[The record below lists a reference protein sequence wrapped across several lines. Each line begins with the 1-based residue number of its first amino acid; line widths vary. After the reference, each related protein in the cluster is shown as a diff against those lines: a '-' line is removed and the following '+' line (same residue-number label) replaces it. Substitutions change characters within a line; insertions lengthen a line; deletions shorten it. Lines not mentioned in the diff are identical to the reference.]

1 LVLNQALGKTGKS
14 PVFPQNSKEAVPKAE
29 VLEQPHP
36 SLIFNFFIHV
46 FNRDR
51 TPGSGRGGSCP
62 RGAVKGGS
70 LTFEAFFSILVVMGV
85 LTSQKIATFY
95 ERFKEIDV
103 TYTKE
108 VVQVTGLQSKQVYL
122 KCVSDVWPCVIYS
135 SSFQGA
141 KVAVNIKSGLIAKL
155 QQANNMVSVRFCF
168 KDPNEGEQVTF
179 FVAARSVGYLPYGG
193 SQDVALFT
201 VQFTQRPPDDLI
213 EIMGRLLD
221 ANFNS
226 TKRRDDR
233 IVLNAE
239 NIRRL
244 NLLSGEA
251 AVFMQGVPRRCIM
264 RDISFSGVRIVMMG
278 VLKFLLD
285 KEASIR
291 LDFNDPR
298 QSYLVKGR
306 FTKAENVESRKD
318 LLVLHLAFDEAAI
331 PMGYRVRLNDY
342 FSTIR
347 VDNRPANEGGA
358 KKASSPKAAAPAV
371 SQAKEDGKT
380 AANGSGKA

>member
-1 LVLNQALGKTGKS
+1 
-14 PVFPQNSKEAVPKAE
+14 
-29 VLEQPHP
+29 
-36 SLIFNFFIHV
+36 
-46 FNRDR
+46 
-51 TPGSGRGGSCP
+51 
-62 RGAVKGGS
+62 
-70 LTFEAFFSILVVMGV
+70 MGV

-108 VVQVTGLQSKQVYL
+108 VIQVTGLQSKQVYL

-141 KVAVNIKSGLIAKL
+141 KIAVNIKSGLIAKL

-168 KDPNEGEQVTF
+168 KDPNGGEQVTF
-179 FVAARSVGYLPYGG
+179 FVSARSVGYAPYGG
-193 SQDVALFT
+193 SQDVALFS

-226 TKRRDDR
+226 TKRKDEW
-233 IVLNAE
+233 ITLNAE

-251 AVFMQGVPRRCIM
+251 AVFMQGVPRRCIL
-264 RDISFSGVRIVMMG
+264 RDISFSGARIVIMG
-278 VLKFLLD
+278 ILKFLLD
-285 KEASIR
+285 KEVSIK
-291 LDFNDPR
+291 LNFNEPR
-298 QSYLVKGR
+298 QSYLIKGK

-318 LLVLHLAFDEAAI
+318 LLVMNLVFDDGAV
-331 PMGYRVRLNDY
+331 PMGYRVRLSDY
-342 FSTIR
+342 FGT
-347 VDNRPANEGGA
+347 VRPASDSSDKGGA
-358 KKASSPKAAAPAV
+358 KKSAPSKPAAAPLP
-371 SQAKEDGKT
+371 QAKGNEGASTGGGKVQPAET
-380 AANGSGKA
+380 VKNINPAGKA

>member
-1 LVLNQALGKTGKS
+1 
-14 PVFPQNSKEAVPKAE
+14 
-29 VLEQPHP
+29 
-36 SLIFNFFIHV
+36 
-46 FNRDR
+46 
-51 TPGSGRGGSCP
+51 
-62 RGAVKGGS
+62 
-70 LTFEAFFSILVVMGV
+70 MGV

-226 TKRRDDR
+226 TKRRDEW
-233 IVLNAE
+233 IVLNTE
-239 NIRRL
+239 GIRRL
-244 NLLSGEA
+244 SLLSGEA
-251 AVFMQGVPRRCIM
+251 TVFMQGVPRRCIM

-298 QSYLVKGR
+298 QSYLIKGR
-306 FTKAENVESRKD
+306 FTRAENVESRKD
-318 LLVLHLAFDEAAI
+318 LLVLHLAFDDSAI

-342 FSTIR
+342 LSTIR
-347 VDNRPANEGGA
+347 VDNRPVNEGEA
-358 KKASSPKAAAPAV
+358 KKTLSPKPAAPAV
-371 SQAKEDGKT
+371 SQAKADGKT

>member
-1 LVLNQALGKTGKS
+1 M
-14 PVFPQNSKEAVPKAE
+14 
-29 VLEQPHP
+29 
-36 SLIFNFFIHV
+36 
-46 FNRDR
+46 
-51 TPGSGRGGSCP
+51 
-62 RGAVKGGS
+62 
-70 LTFEAFFSILVVMGV
+70 MGV

-95 ERFKEIDV
+95 ERFREIDV

-108 VVQVTGLQSKQVYL
+108 VIQVTGLQSKQVYL
-122 KCVSDVWPCVIYS
+122 KCVSDVWPCVLYS

-141 KVAVNIKSGLIAKL
+141 KVVVNIKSGLIAKL

-168 KDPNEGEQVTF
+168 KDPNGGEQVTF
-179 FVAARSVGYLPYGG
+179 FVAARSVGYSPYGG
-193 SQDVALFT
+193 SQDVVLFT

-226 TKRRDDR
+226 TKRRDEQ
-233 IVLNAE
+233 IVIDTE

-251 AVFMQGVPRRCIM
+251 AVFIQGVPRRCIM

-291 LDFNDPR
+291 VDFNDPR
-298 QSYLVKGR
+298 QSYLIKGR

-318 LLVLHLAFDEAAI
+318 LLVLYLAFDEGAI
-331 PMGYRVRLNDY
+331 PMGYRIRLNDY
-342 FSTIR
+342 FSTVR
-347 VDNRPANEGGA
+347 VDNRQANESDLKKTLPPKPVPASPA
-358 KKASSPKAAAPAV
+358 KTSAAAAGEPPAGTV
-371 SQAKEDGKT
+371 KNISVGDGKT
-380 AANGSGKA
+380 

>member
-1 LVLNQALGKTGKS
+1 
-14 PVFPQNSKEAVPKAE
+14 
-29 VLEQPHP
+29 
-36 SLIFNFFIHV
+36 
-46 FNRDR
+46 
-51 TPGSGRGGSCP
+51 
-62 RGAVKGGS
+62 
-70 LTFEAFFSILVVMGV
+70 MGV

-95 ERFKEIDV
+95 ERFREIDV

-108 VVQVTGLQSKQVYL
+108 IIQVTGLQSKQVYL

-135 SSFQGA
+135 SSFVGA

-155 QQANNMVSVRFCF
+155 QQANNMVSIRFCF
-168 KDPNEGEQVTF
+168 KDPNGGEQVTF
-179 FVAARSVGYLPYGG
+179 FVSARSVGYSPYGG

-233 IVLNAE
+233 IVLSTD

-291 LDFNDPR
+291 MDFNEPR
-298 QSYLVKGR
+298 QSYLIKGR
-306 FTKAENVESRKD
+306 FTTAENVESRKD
-318 LLVLHLAFDEAAI
+318 LLVLNLAFDDTAI
-331 PMGYRVRLNDY
+331 PMGYRMRLNDY
-342 FSTIR
+342 FSAVR
-347 VDNRPANEGGA
+347 VDNRQENESE
-358 KKASSPKAAAPAV
+358 KKKPVPPKPV
-371 SQAKEDGKT
+371 PVPQAK
-380 AANGSGKA
+380 GSGKA

>member
-1 LVLNQALGKTGKS
+1 
-14 PVFPQNSKEAVPKAE
+14 
-29 VLEQPHP
+29 
-36 SLIFNFFIHV
+36 
-46 FNRDR
+46 
-51 TPGSGRGGSCP
+51 
-62 RGAVKGGS
+62 
-70 LTFEAFFSILVVMGV
+70 MGV

-108 VVQVTGLQSKQVYL
+108 IIQVTGLQSKQVYL

-141 KVAVNIKSGLIAKL
+141 KIVVNIKSGLIAKL

-168 KDPNEGEQVTF
+168 KVPGGGEQVTF
-179 FVAARSVGYLPYGG
+179 FVAARSVGYTPYGG
-193 SQDVALFT
+193 SQDVALFN

-226 TKRRDDR
+226 TKRKDER
-233 IVLNAE
+233 IILNAE

-244 NLLSGEA
+244 NIFSGDA
-251 AVFMQGVPRRCIM
+251 AVFMQGVPRRCIV
-264 RDISFSGVRIVMMG
+264 RDISFAGVRIVIVG

-291 LDFNDPR
+291 LDFNEPR
-298 QSYLVKGR
+298 ESYLIKGK
-306 FTKAENVESRKD
+306 FVKAENVESRKD
-318 LLVLHLAFDEAAI
+318 LLVMNLMFDETAI
-331 PMGYRVRLNDY
+331 PMGYRIRLNDY
-342 FSTIR
+342 FGTVR
-347 VDNRPANEGGA
+347 ADNRLGGDSSDGAEPKKPVTPKPVPPPEKAPAA
-358 KKASSPKAAAPAV
+358 KPPPAAAKPPPATAKPTPAGTVKNV
-371 SQAKEDGKT
+371 SAGDGK
-380 AANGSGKA
+380 A

>member
-1 LVLNQALGKTGKS
+1 
-14 PVFPQNSKEAVPKAE
+14 
-29 VLEQPHP
+29 
-36 SLIFNFFIHV
+36 
-46 FNRDR
+46 
-51 TPGSGRGGSCP
+51 
-62 RGAVKGGS
+62 
-70 LTFEAFFSILVVMGV
+70 MGV

-108 VVQVTGLQSKQVYL
+108 VIQVTGLQSKQVYL
-122 KCVSDVWPCVIYS
+122 KCVSDVWPCVLYS

-141 KVAVNIKSGLIAKL
+141 KVVVNIKSGLIAKL

-168 KDPNEGEQVTF
+168 KDPNGGEQVTF
-179 FVAARSVGYLPYGG
+179 FVAARSIGYSPYGG

-226 TKRRDDR
+226 TKRRDEQ
-233 IVLNAE
+233 ITLGPE

-251 AVFMQGVPRRCIM
+251 AVFIQGVPRRCIM
-264 RDISFSGVRIVMMG
+264 RDISFSGVRIIMMG

-291 LDFNDPR
+291 LDFNEPR
-298 QSYLVKGR
+298 QSYLIKGR

-318 LLVLHLAFDEAAI
+318 LLVLCLAFDEGAI
-331 PMGYRVRLNDY
+331 PMSYRMRLNDY
-342 FSTIR
+342 FSAVR
-347 VDNRPANEGGA
+347 VDNRQPNEPEA
-358 KKASSPKAAAPAV
+358 KKTPPPKQVPASPAKTDG
-371 SQAKEDGKT
+371 SEKGPPAEDGKV
-380 AANGSGKA
+380 